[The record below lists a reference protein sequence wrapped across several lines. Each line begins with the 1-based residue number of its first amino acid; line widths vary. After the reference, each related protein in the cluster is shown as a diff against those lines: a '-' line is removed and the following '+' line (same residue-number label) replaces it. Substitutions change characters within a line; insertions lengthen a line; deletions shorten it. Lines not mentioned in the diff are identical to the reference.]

1 MDQIYYWKDDRI
13 LIDTEHPF
21 WSNQTN
27 IINLDGDFVN
37 DCLWKPNLEIKNL
50 NQISA
55 VKPTSKSSNG
65 SPFKFILT
73 RLGTVQVQSRNFRI
87 RVSCGME
94 FQDFPFDQQV

>member
-1 MDQIYYWKDDRI
+1 MTIAIDQIYYWKDDRI

-37 DCLWKPNLEIKNL
+37 ACLWKPNLEIKNL
-50 NQISA
+50 NQISG
-55 VKPTSKSSNG
+55 VKP
-65 SPFKFILT
+65 PFKFILT

-94 FQDFPFDQQV
+94 FKDFPFDQQV